1 MITVEEA
8 KHILIE
14 NVFELT
20 GTLSVETNNAL
31 GFTLAEDIYSPL
43 DLPPFHQS
51 NVDGYAVHVSSKENL
66 SVLTNS
72 QTGNSWEVI
81 SEIKA
86 GDRATLLLNEG
97 EAVRIFTGA
106 IVPENASCVIMQE
119 KITRNENQIVFEE
132 SELKYGEHIRKKGSQ
147 IKAGELAIKK
157 HTIINPSVIGFIS
170 TLGLNE
176 IQVYRKPKI
185 KLIITGNEL
194 EQPGTALIQGKVYES
209 NSSSLTAALA
219 TMGLQ
224 IETILFVKDEKK
236 ILTEVVNSALKNT
249 DLLLISGG
257 ISVGDYDYVNEILK
271 ENHTTTLFYKIAQK
285 PGKPLFFGKNKQTFV
300 FGLPGN
306 PASALTC
313 FYEYVYPCLR
323 KLQGRKDLFLT
334 TLYLPTE
341 QDITK
346 KKGLANFLKA
356 YASSFGV
363 LSLEG
368 QESFKMRS
376 FTDAN
381 AFIYLPLE
389 KENSITGDMVEVHLL
404 PAL

>member
-8 KHILIE
+8 KQILIE

-20 GTLSVETNNAL
+20 ESQSIETNNAL

-43 DLPPFHQS
+43 DLPPFDQS
-51 NVDGYAVHVSSKENL
+51 NVDGYAVKSSNKGN
-66 SVLTNS
+66 
-72 QTGNSWEVI
+72 NSWKVI

-86 GDRATLLLNEG
+86 GDIAALELNNS
-97 EAVRIFTGA
+97 EAIRIFTGA
-106 IVPENASCVIMQE
+106 MVPENASCVIMQE
-119 KITRNENQIVFEE
+119 KITRTENQITCEE
-132 SELKYGEHIRKKGSQ
+132 TELKLGEHIRKKGSQ

-170 TLGLNE
+170 TLGLKE

-194 EQPGTALIQGKVYES
+194 QQPGITLTPGKVYES
-209 NSSSLTAALA
+209 NSLSLKAALA
-219 TMGLQ
+219 SMGLE
-224 IETILFVKDEKK
+224 IETILFVKDEKENLAK
-236 ILTEVVNSALKNT
+236 AVDNAMKNT

-257 ISVGDYDYVNEILK
+257 ISVGDYDYVNEVLK
-271 ENHTTTLFYKIAQK
+271 ENNTTTLFYKIAQK

-313 FYEYVYPCLR
+313 FYEYVYPCIR
-323 KLQGRKDLFLT
+323 KLQGRNDLFLS
-334 TLYLPTE
+334 TLFLPTE

-356 YASSFGV
+356 QTSTSGV

-389 KENSITGDMVEVHLL
+389 KENSMKGDMVEVHLL
-404 PAL
+404 PVF

>member
-1 MITVEEA
+1 LITVEEA
-8 KHILIE
+8 KQILIE

-20 GTLSVETNNAL
+20 ETISIETHNAL

-43 DLPPFHQS
+43 DLPPFDQS
-51 NVDGYAVHVSSKENL
+51 NVDGYAVKSSNNEN
-66 SVLTNS
+66 
-72 QTGNSWEVI
+72 NSWKVI

-86 GDRATLLLNEG
+86 GDHATLELNEG
-97 EAVRIFTGA
+97 EAIRIFTGA
-106 IVPENASCVIMQE
+106 MVPENASCVIMQE
-119 KITRNENQIVFEE
+119 KITRTENQIIIEE
-132 SELKYGEHIRKKGSQ
+132 TELKQGEHIRKKGSQ

-170 TLGLNE
+170 TLGLKE
-176 IQVYRKPKI
+176 IQVYKKPKI

-194 EQPGTALIQGKVYES
+194 QQPGTALIPGKVYES
-209 NSSSLTAALA
+209 NSSSLTAAIA
-219 TMGLQ
+219 TMGLH

-236 ILTEVVNSALKNT
+236 ILTEVVNNAMINT

-257 ISVGDYDYVNEILK
+257 ISVGDYDFVNEVLK
-271 ENHTTTLFYKIAQK
+271 ENNTTTLFYKIAQK
-285 PGKPLFFGKNKQTFV
+285 PGKPLFFGKNNHTFI

-306 PASALTC
+306 PGSALTC
-313 FYEYVYPCLR
+313 FYEYVYPCVR
-323 KLQGRKDLFLT
+323 KLQGRKNLFLT
-334 TLYLPTE
+334 TLFLPTE

-356 YASSFGV
+356 QVSSSGV

-368 QESFKMRS
+368 QESFKMKS

-389 KENSITGDMVEVHLL
+389 KENSIIGDMVEVHLL
-404 PAL
+404 PAI

>member
-8 KHILIE
+8 KQIIIE

-20 GTLSVETNNAL
+20 ETLSIETNNAL
-31 GFTLAEDIYSPL
+31 GFTIAEDIFSPL
-43 DLPPFHQS
+43 DLPPFNQS
-51 NVDGYAVHVSSKENL
+51 NVDGYAVHVSSKEN
-66 SVLTNS
+66 
-72 QTGNSWEVI
+72 NSWKVI

-86 GDRATLLLNEG
+86 GDHATLLLKED

-106 IVPENASCVIMQE
+106 MVPENASCVIMQE
-119 KITRNENQIVFEE
+119 KITRTENQIIYEE

-170 TLGLNE
+170 TLGLKE
-176 IQVYRKPKI
+176 IQVYRKPNI

-194 EQPGTALIQGKVYES
+194 QQPGITLTPGKVYES

-224 IETILFVKDEKK
+224 IETILFVKDEKETLAK
-236 ILTEVVNSALKNT
+236 AVYNALKNT

-271 ENHTTTLFYKIAQK
+271 ENNTTTLFYKIAQK

-323 KLQGRKDLFLT
+323 KLQGRNNLFLT

-341 QDITK
+341 KDITK

-356 YASSFGV
+356 QVSSSGV

-381 AFIYLPLE
+381 AFIYLPLQ
-389 KENSITGDMVEVHLL
+389 KENIKTGDMVEVHLL